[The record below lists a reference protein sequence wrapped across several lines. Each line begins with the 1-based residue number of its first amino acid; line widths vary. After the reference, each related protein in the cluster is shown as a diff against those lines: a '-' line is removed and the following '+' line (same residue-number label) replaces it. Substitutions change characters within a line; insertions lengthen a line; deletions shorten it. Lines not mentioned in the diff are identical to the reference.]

1 MRPSKCMSTFII
13 PIWDF
18 LREMPLQVSD
28 RLFSFLPAAYFA
40 FCVQWLLH
48 SLSPMFYD
56 HAELLVEILQAIH
69 INVYDVVAF
78 CCNLFICLCLPLLTA
93 PLLSF
98 WFLTY
103 IFFCSLLAI
112 LQKLHCS
119 HKFIQFSS
127 IGAVER
133 ECVHQ
138 NMWHDLLTIKYVQLM
153 WCNLNG

>member
-1 MRPSKCMSTFII
+1 MSTFII

-40 FCVQWLLH
+40 FRVQWLLH

-78 CCNLFICLCLPLLTA
+78 CCNLFICLFLPLLTA

-103 IFFCSLLAI
+103 IFFAVCW
-112 LQKLHCS
+112 
-119 HKFIQFSS
+119 QFYKNYIVRINLFNSAQS
-127 IGAVER
+127 EQLSVN
-133 ECVHQ
+133 VY
-138 NMWHDLLTIKYVQLM
+138 IKTCDTTY
-153 WCNLNG
+153 

>member
-1 MRPSKCMSTFII
+1 MHVDFYYSNLRFPERNAAPSKRPTF
-13 PIWDF
+13 
-18 LREMPLQVSD
+18 
-28 RLFSFLPAAYFA
+28 LFSSCGLFCFLCAVAPPLIITHVLRSRRAVSRNSSGNTHQCLRCRRF
-40 FCVQWLLH
+40 LLQFVYL
-48 SLSPMFYD
+48 SLSPPSHRSSAF
-56 HAELLVEILQAIH
+56 LLISDL
-69 INVYDVVAF
+69 Y
-78 CCNLFICLCLPLLTA
+78 
-93 PLLSF
+93 
-98 WFLTY
+98 
-103 IFFCSLLAI
+103 FFCSLLAI

>member
-18 LREMPLQVSD
+18 LREMPFQVSD
-28 RLFSFLPAAYFA
+28 RLFSSLPAAYSA

-56 HAELLVEILQAIH
+56 HVELLVEILQAIH

-78 CCNLFICLCLPLLTA
+78 CCNLFICLSLPLLTA

-103 IFFCSLLAI
+103 VFFFAVCW
-112 LQKLHCS
+112 
-119 HKFIQFSS
+119 QFYKNYIVRINLFNSAQS
-127 IGAVER
+127 EQLSVN
-133 ECVHQ
+133 VY
-138 NMWHDLLTIKYVQLM
+138 IKTCDTTY
-153 WCNLNG
+153 